1 MSCILGIDYG
11 EKRIGV
17 SIADLSTKIPLPHK
31 TIKVKK
37 EETAVKEIVN
47 IIIENKVKKL
57 VIGLPESDQ
66 SKKISKKI
74 QNFANKIQSQE
85 YVDIQFINE
94 DFTSSYAKSL
104 IEEQRAAGRK
114 KKVKKEEI
122 DRIAA
127 TLILQSFLENE
138 L

>member
-47 IIIENKVKKL
+47 IIIENNVKTL

-66 SKKISKKI
+66 SKKITKKI

-85 YVDIQFINE
+85 YVDIEFINE

>member
-11 EKRIGV
+11 ENRIGV

-47 IIIENKVKKL
+47 IIIENKVKTL

-66 SKKISKKI
+66 SKKIAKKI
-74 QNFANKIQSQE
+74 LNFANKIQSQE
-85 YVDIQFINE
+85 YVDIQIINE

>member
-47 IIIENKVKKL
+47 IIIENKVKTL

-66 SKKISKKI
+66 SKKIAKKI
-74 QNFANKIQSQE
+74 LNFANKIQSQE

-94 DFTSSYAKSL
+94 DFTSSYEKSL

>member
-1 MSCILGIDYG
+1 M
-11 EKRIGV
+11 
-17 SIADLSTKIPLPHK
+17 
-31 TIKVKK
+31 
-37 EETAVKEIVN
+37 
-47 IIIENKVKKL
+47 
-57 VIGLPESDQ
+57 IGLPESDQ
-66 SKKISKKI
+66 SKKIAKKI

-85 YVDIQFINE
+85 YVDIEFINE

>member
-1 MSCILGIDYG
+1 M
-11 EKRIGV
+11 
-17 SIADLSTKIPLPHK
+17 KI
-31 TIKVKK
+31 KK
-37 EETAVKEIVN
+37 
-47 IIIENKVKKL
+47 IENNVKTL

-66 SKKISKKI
+66 SKKIAKKI

-85 YVDIQFINE
+85 FVDIQFINE

>member
-1 MSCILGIDYG
+1 MKTQTALDFLR
-11 EKRIGV
+11 EKAKSV
-17 SIADLSTKIPLPHK
+17 DNLQNTK
-31 TIKVKK
+31 
-37 EETAVKEIVN
+37 
-47 IIIENKVKKL
+47 
-57 VIGLPESDQ
+57 
-66 SKKISKKI
+66 
-74 QNFANKIQSQE
+74 
-85 YVDIQFINE
+85 YVDIEFINE

-104 IEEQRAAGRK
+104 IEEQRAVGRK

>member
-1 MSCILGIDYG
+1 
-11 EKRIGV
+11 
-17 SIADLSTKIPLPHK
+17 
-31 TIKVKK
+31 VKK

-47 IIIENKVKKL
+47 IIIENKVKTL

-66 SKKISKKI
+66 SKKIAKKI
-74 QNFANKIQSQE
+74 LNFANKIQSQE

>member
-47 IIIENKVKKL
+47 IIIENNVKTL

-66 SKKISKKI
+66 SKKIAKKI

-85 YVDIQFINE
+85 YFDIEFINE

>member
-47 IIIENKVKKL
+47 IIIENKVKTL

-66 SKKISKKI
+66 SKKIAKKI

-114 KKVKKEEI
+114 K
-122 DRIAA
+122 R
-127 TLILQSFLENE
+127 
-138 L
+138 

>member
-1 MSCILGIDYG
+1 M
-11 EKRIGV
+11 
-17 SIADLSTKIPLPHK
+17 
-31 TIKVKK
+31 KK

-47 IIIENKVKKL
+47 IIIENNVKTL

-66 SKKISKKI
+66 SKKIAKKI
-74 QNFANKIQSQE
+74 QNFANEIQSQE
-85 YVDIQFINE
+85 YVDIEFINE

>member
-1 MSCILGIDYG
+1 M
-11 EKRIGV
+11 
-17 SIADLSTKIPLPHK
+17 
-31 TIKVKK
+31 KK

-47 IIIENKVKKL
+47 IIIENKVKTL

-66 SKKISKKI
+66 SKKIAKKI
-74 QNFANKIQSQE
+74 LNFANKIQSQE

>member
-1 MSCILGIDYG
+1 M
-11 EKRIGV
+11 
-17 SIADLSTKIPLPHK
+17 P
-31 TIKVKK
+31 
-37 EETAVKEIVN
+37 
-47 IIIENKVKKL
+47 
-57 VIGLPESDQ
+57 
-66 SKKISKKI
+66 
-74 QNFANKIQSQE
+74 
-85 YVDIQFINE
+85 NE

-104 IEEQRAAGRK
+104 IAEQRAAGRK

>member
-11 EKRIGV
+11 KKRIGV

-47 IIIENKVKKL
+47 IIIENKVKTL

-114 KKVKKEEI
+114 K
-122 DRIAA
+122 R
-127 TLILQSFLENE
+127 
-138 L
+138 